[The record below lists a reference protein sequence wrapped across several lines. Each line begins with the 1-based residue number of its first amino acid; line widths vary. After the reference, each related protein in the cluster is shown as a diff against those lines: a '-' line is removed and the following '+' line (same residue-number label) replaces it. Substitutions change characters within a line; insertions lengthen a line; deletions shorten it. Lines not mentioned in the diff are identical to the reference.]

1 MKKEKYRFNPK
12 TLHYERVN
20 KGFGYFL
27 KKLAFYLVL
36 FLVLAAGFNFLFAY
50 LFDTPKEKGLM
61 RENNQLKVQYEKLNK
76 KLDLIEHT
84 LYDLKQRDANLY
96 RMIFETEPLDPTLR
110 DAGYGG
116 SEKYQFLKPYS
127 FSNLVINTANRLD
140 QLTRKIYI
148 QSRSYEDL
156 YKETK
161 EKEEMLVSI
170 PAIMPVSNADLR
182 RTASG
187 FGWRTHPIYKI
198 KKFHSGMDFT
208 APRGTE
214 VYATGKGKVVLV
226 KRSNRGYG
234 NHVMIDHGYGY
245 KSLYAHLNEFKVKWG
260 QEVNRGE
267 VIGLVGNTGT
277 SIAPHLHYEVI
288 RNGKKVNPI
297 NFYFND
303 LTPGEYER
311 MIVLSA
317 KSGQSFD

>member
-20 KGFGYFL
+20 KGFGYFM
-27 KKLAFYLVL
+27 KKLALYLFL
-36 FLVLAAGFNFLFAY
+36 FLVLATGFNFLFAY
-50 LFDTPKEKGLM
+50 FFDTPKEKGLM
-61 RENNQLKVQYEKLNK
+61 RENSQLKVQYEKLNK
-76 KLDLIEHT
+76 KLDLVEHT
-84 LYDLKQRDANLY
+84 LYDLKQRDASLY
-96 RMIFETEPLDPTLR
+96 RMIFEAEPMDPSMR
-110 DAGYGG
+110 GAGYGG

-127 FSNLVINTANRLD
+127 FSNLVINTSNRLD
-140 QLTRKIYI
+140 QLSRKIYI
-148 QSRSYEDL
+148 QSKSYDEL
-156 YKETK
+156 YKEAK

-170 PAIMPVSNADLR
+170 PAIMPISNADLR

-187 FGWRTHPIYKI
+187 FGWRIHPIYKI
-198 KKFHSGMDFT
+198 KKFHGGMDFT

-245 KSLYAHLNEFKVKWG
+245 KSVYAHLNEFNVKWG
-260 QEVNRGE
+260 QEVKRGD
-267 VIGLVGNTGT
+267 VIGFVGNTGT
-277 SIAPHLHYEVI
+277 SVAPHLHYEVI

-303 LTPGEYER
+303 LTPGEYEQ
-311 MIVLSA
+311 MIVLSTR
-317 KSGQSFD
+317 SGQSFD